1 MEPIRLEIFLDD
13 KTAAGIGS
21 ASKGLK
27 GMEQV
32 GNLALQSLQT
42 KMDALQAKIKQLNAQ
57 GIDTTTERAQLEEL
71 KKSLAALTS
80 ELEKMKLSSKD
91 LKNGIAEIKEE
102 TDLTTR
108 SSNGMNLSISQLIG
122 TIGGFTALKSFTSEL
137 VNVRG
142 EFQQLEIA
150 FSTMLKSKEKAD
162 KLMAELVD
170 IAAKTPFDLQGVASS
185 AKQMLAYGSSAEDV
199 GNELVMLGNV
209 AAGVGSQLSE
219 IAYLYGTLRTQGTAY
234 ATDIRQFAGRGI
246 PIYEELAKV
255 LGVTKDKVSALVSDG
270 KVGFKEVEQAF
281 KNMTSESGIYYNLMQ
296 EQSKSLTG
304 QMSNLEDS
312 WNNMLNDLGKN
323 VQGIASTGISGLNTI
338 IENYEKLGETIMT
351 IVTAYGTY
359 KAALISVAAYQK
371 AVTGVRYS
379 VEIAELSKLIP
390 AKQAEAKTE
399 LEQAVASGKLTQA
412 KAEQITAMR
421 TEAAAHVQLLQ
432 NKAAEAVANY
442 NAATSQAALAAL
454 DLESAE
460 TAVAASEMEYQAALK
475 SGNAKRLETAE
486 TQLNVAMSN
495 KYAASKALEAARSQV
510 ATTAT
515 KASTA
520 SKAAET
526 AATALQT
533 SAEVANTKATTLL
546 TAAKTKLLA
555 VSKAIGLSMLAN
567 PYVLAAAAIT
577 GLIYTIYK
585 YTTATTAAEAAQD
598 AFNKTMG
605 QSAKNAENL
614 NNKINDLVQVIK
626 SPDSSKLQKTL
637 AFDDLSRIAPSI
649 TDTYK
654 SVEELNQADLSNVN
668 KQLNEL
674 SDERRIQNLQNQANE
689 LREII
694 KSFNEISN
702 RDSYTS
708 VDVNRNALDLQELRN
723 KLKNSF
729 DIEGS
734 AFWGNDDWVEA
745 ARSVLQK
752 INAEL
757 FKIDQAK
764 KSLEQPT
771 EMEVKIAE
779 TAYNDAKNK
788 FDLLSEFADSM
799 KREIENPIR
808 LVVDGNKAFR
818 STDDIMEEIRNK
830 INSLD
835 KIPLSVEKQKVKN
848 ELQEVLN
855 YMEQWKSESLKNG
868 IFTIPLYF
876 NLEIHKA
883 EQNKNLTGQK
893 FNYITGKYEELKK
906 EPVLFQDL
914 LRNARKEWQTAAK
927 EYKRLYNSKK
937 ATDEEV
943 LNAKKN
949 LDSAKEKYE
958 GLGGNTSNKSSD
970 KTKTERER
978 KKKEEEQLQKERIN
992 LYYKNQQKEIDLM
1005 AEGSEKKRAQLAL
1018 DYQKQLDDIKEL
1030 EKKLSD
1036 ASGGKLNNKDLE
1048 QVRKAYGLADNEY
1061 LQGVAAIDK
1070 EEQDEK
1076 QKHLDELLKKYQD
1089 FEAQRKALQEQT
1101 DQDIRDLQ
1109 DKRNTNNADSIDAA
1123 IEEARKQLRE
1133 GLEAINSEEASQAS
1147 KDSPFLRN
1155 LFGDYSE
1162 MAYQD
1167 LKKLI
1172 AQARQLQNYLNG
1184 KGSKEGITFIDPDQ
1198 LAAIEQSPD
1207 DLDRLRKALKQLLQE
1222 GEKGDKWT
1230 QLLQRFKKGLEDL
1243 KNADDYKD
1251 YAQGIGEISA
1261 VAGEAAGSLAEMA
1274 ENMGAGGLAN
1284 ALGNLQTAM
1293 NSISAIGEGFAKGGI
1308 LGGVMATISETA
1320 KLFAKGAA
1328 EEQKHQEALE
1338 ALMEQR
1344 LAQQRAYNLLLMEQ
1358 NLEYEKAETVFGS
1371 DPYGKAINSL
1381 KVYKQA
1387 IADLNKEL
1395 HGDGKADS
1403 VHWWERILAP
1413 YYSELREQI
1422 AYKDQYAGLAD
1433 VQIKTGSYTTGAWF
1447 WKKQHDEYGSVLD
1460 EYPELLDAQGNF
1472 NKELAQTILDTREMS
1487 DESRAALEN
1496 FINLAEKQEEAL
1508 SVMKDYLTDIFG
1520 ELGGNLSDALT
1531 DAFRNGSD
1539 AAQEFEKSVVS
1550 MLENLAQQMAYSV
1563 TLAPIFEQ
1571 ASVKMLEVMKT
1582 EGLTPEEQFKRYTD
1596 IIADTMNQGLAA
1608 QDDFNRL
1615 LEAAKQAA
1623 AEKGL
1628 DLFQPEDSSGSS
1640 QSASVGGYAALTQ
1653 EQGTKLEGLFTG
1665 VYDRMVSI
1673 QNLMVSLQKDR
1684 QADSRLLAQIAENT
1698 AYCRYLLS
1706 IYEMMERMDREGI
1719 TVR

>member
-21 ASKGLK
+21 ASKGMEN
-27 GMEQV
+27 MEQV
-32 GNLALQSLQT
+32 GAQALKALQAQ
-42 KMDALQAKIKQLNAQ
+42 MDALRAKIEQLN
-57 GIDTTTERAQLEEL
+57 TTPVDISAERAQLEEL
-71 KKSLAALTS
+71 KKSYATLS
-80 ELEKMKLSSKD
+80 QELEK
-91 LKNGIAEIKEE
+91 
-102 TDLTTR
+102 
-108 SSNGMNLSISQLIG
+108 
-122 TIGGFTALKSFTSEL
+122 
-137 VNVRG
+137 
-142 EFQQLEIA
+142 
-150 FSTMLKSKEKAD
+150 
-162 KLMAELVD
+162 
-170 IAAKTPFDLQGVASS
+170 
-185 AKQMLAYGSSAEDV
+185 
-199 GNELVMLGNV
+199 
-209 AAGVGSQLSE
+209 
-219 IAYLYGTLRTQGTAY
+219 LRK
-234 ATDIRQFAGRGI
+234 
-246 PIYEELAKV
+246 AKV
-255 LGVTKDKVSALVSDG
+255 
-270 KVGFKEVEQAF
+270 
-281 KNMTSESGIYYNLMQ
+281 KNNQTPVMDEDPAPKLNNLKMSITQ
-296 EQSKSLTG
+296 VARELPSLTMG
-304 QMSNLEDS
+304 PQMFFLAISNNIPMVLD
-312 WNNMLNDLGKN
+312 
-323 VQGIASTGISGLNTI
+323 
-338 IENYEKLGETIMT
+338 
-351 IVTAYGTY
+351 
-359 KAALISVAAYQK
+359 ALA
-371 AVTGVRYS
+371 
-379 VEIAELSKLIP
+379 
-390 AKQAEAKTE
+390 QARKEHDA
-399 LEQAVASGKLTQA
+399 LVASGK
-412 KAEQITAMR
+412 KATPVWRQVVSSLVSWQTALAVGITLLVTYGKDIWDFTKSLFGVKEAAVEAMR
-421 TEAAAHVQLLQ
+421 SSEEFRDSVVDSSSDVIAKLMELSAEYTALGQNIEAQNQFIANNQNRFDELGLSISNVQE
-432 NKAAEAVANY
+432 AENALIGNTDKVIQAMMARAQA
-442 NAATSQAALAAL
+442 AATSETMQKELKKAMELRTKWEETDDKMTYTTYSGMPFLGKWETITTDNPEKEKAKKAYEAQLARVQDLVKFQQSQKKLFENILKSIGLSGSDTPATGSIAGL
-454 DLESAE
+454 DAE
-460 TAVAASEMEYQAALK
+460 IRLKRQLQQTAKTKQEYQK
-475 SGNAKRLETAE
+475 IQKEID
-486 TQLNVAMSN
+486 
-495 KYAASKALEAARSQV
+495 ALEA
-510 ATTAT
+510 
-515 KASTA
+515 K
-520 SKAAET
+520 K
-526 AATALQT
+526 
-533 SAEVANTKATTLL
+533 
-546 TAAKTKLLA
+546 
-555 VSKAIGLSMLAN
+555 I
-567 PYVLAAAAIT
+567 AIT
-577 GLIYTIYK
+577 GNPRKETPK
-585 YTTATTAAEAAQD
+585 YT
-598 AFNKTMG
+598 
-605 QSAKNAENL
+605 
-614 NNKINDLVQVIK
+614 NNTEKEYD
-626 SPDSSKLQKTL
+626 
-637 AFDDLSRIAPSI
+637 
-649 TDTYK
+649 
-654 SVEELNQADLSNVN
+654 
-668 KQLNEL
+668 
-674 SDERRIQNLQNQANE
+674 
-689 LREII
+689 
-694 KSFNEISN
+694 
-702 RDSYTS
+702 
-708 VDVNRNALDLQELRN
+708 
-723 KLKNSF
+723 
-729 DIEGS
+729 
-734 AFWGNDDWVEA
+734 
-745 ARSVLQK
+745 
-752 INAEL
+752 
-757 FKIDQAK
+757 
-764 KSLEQPT
+764 PT
-771 EMEVKIAE
+771 EDRLKLM
-779 TAYNDAKNK
+779 
-788 FDLLSEFADSM
+788 
-799 KREIENPIR
+799 RE
-808 LVVDGNKAFR
+808 
-818 STDDIMEEIRNK
+818 
-830 INSLD
+830 
-835 KIPLSVEKQKVKN
+835 
-848 ELQEVLN
+848 
-855 YMEQWKSESLKNG
+855 
-868 IFTIPLYF
+868 
-876 NLEIHKA
+876 
-883 EQNKNLTGQK
+883 
-893 FNYITGKYEELKK
+893 
-906 EPVLFQDL
+906 
-914 LRNARKEWQTAAK
+914 
-927 EYKRLYNSKK
+927 
-937 ATDEEV
+937 
-943 LNAKKN
+943 
-949 LDSAKEKYE
+949 
-958 GLGGNTSNKSSD
+958 
-970 KTKTERER
+970 
-978 KKKEEEQLQKERIN
+978 
-992 LYYKNQQKEIDLM
+992 NQQKEIDLM

-1036 ASGGKLNNKDLE
+1036 ASGGKLNDKDLE

-1109 DKRNTNNADSIDAA
+1109 DKRNTDNADSIDAA

-1184 KGSKEGITFIDPDQ
+1184 KGSKEGITFIASDQ
-1198 LAAIEQSPD
+1198 LAAIEKSPD
-1207 DLDRLRKALKQLLQE
+1207 DLDRLRKALKQLLKE

-1251 YAQGIGEISA
+1251 YARGIGEISA

-1274 ENMGAGGLAN
+1274 ENMGAGGLAD

-1413 YYSELREQI
+1413 YYSELKDLI

-1550 MLENLAQQMAYSV
+1550 MLESLAQQMAYSV

-1571 ASVKMLEVMKT
+1571 ASDKMLEVMKT

-1608 QDDFNRL
+1608 QEDFNRL

-1628 DLFQPEDSSGSS
+1628 DLFQPDDSSGSS

>member
-1 MEPIRLEIFLDD
+1 MDD

-21 ASKGLK
+21 ASKGMEN
-27 GMEQV
+27 MEQV
-32 GNLALQSLQT
+32 GAQALKALQAQ
-42 KMDALQAKIKQLNAQ
+42 MDALRAKIEQLN
-57 GIDTTTERAQLEEL
+57 TTPVDISAERAQLEEL
-71 KKSLAALTS
+71 KKSYATLS
-80 ELEKMKLSSKD
+80 QELEK
-91 LKNGIAEIKEE
+91 
-102 TDLTTR
+102 
-108 SSNGMNLSISQLIG
+108 
-122 TIGGFTALKSFTSEL
+122 
-137 VNVRG
+137 
-142 EFQQLEIA
+142 
-150 FSTMLKSKEKAD
+150 
-162 KLMAELVD
+162 
-170 IAAKTPFDLQGVASS
+170 
-185 AKQMLAYGSSAEDV
+185 
-199 GNELVMLGNV
+199 
-209 AAGVGSQLSE
+209 
-219 IAYLYGTLRTQGTAY
+219 LRK
-234 ATDIRQFAGRGI
+234 
-246 PIYEELAKV
+246 AKV
-255 LGVTKDKVSALVSDG
+255 
-270 KVGFKEVEQAF
+270 
-281 KNMTSESGIYYNLMQ
+281 KNNQTPVMDEDPAPKLNNLKMSITQ
-296 EQSKSLTG
+296 VARELPSLTMG
-304 QMSNLEDS
+304 PQMFFLAISNNIPMVLD
-312 WNNMLNDLGKN
+312 
-323 VQGIASTGISGLNTI
+323 
-338 IENYEKLGETIMT
+338 
-351 IVTAYGTY
+351 
-359 KAALISVAAYQK
+359 ALA
-371 AVTGVRYS
+371 
-379 VEIAELSKLIP
+379 
-390 AKQAEAKTE
+390 QARKEHDA
-399 LEQAVASGKLTQA
+399 LVASGK
-412 KAEQITAMR
+412 KATPVWRQVVSSLVSWQTALAVGITLLVTYGKDIWDFTKSLFGVKEAAVEAMR
-421 TEAAAHVQLLQ
+421 SSEEFRDSVVDSSSDVIAKLMELSAEYTALGQNIEAQNQFIANNQNRFDELGLSISNVQE
-432 NKAAEAVANY
+432 AENALIGNTDKVIQAMMARAQA
-442 NAATSQAALAAL
+442 AATSETMQKELKKAMELRTKWEETDDKMTYTTYSGMPFLGKWETITTDNPEKEKAKKAYEAQLARVQDLVKFQQSQKKLFENILKSIGLSGSDTPATGSIAGL
-454 DLESAE
+454 DAE
-460 TAVAASEMEYQAALK
+460 IRLKRQLQQTAKTKQEYQK
-475 SGNAKRLETAE
+475 IQKEID
-486 TQLNVAMSN
+486 
-495 KYAASKALEAARSQV
+495 ALEA
-510 ATTAT
+510 
-515 KASTA
+515 K
-520 SKAAET
+520 K
-526 AATALQT
+526 
-533 SAEVANTKATTLL
+533 
-546 TAAKTKLLA
+546 
-555 VSKAIGLSMLAN
+555 I
-567 PYVLAAAAIT
+567 AIT
-577 GLIYTIYK
+577 GNPRKETPK
-585 YTTATTAAEAAQD
+585 YT
-598 AFNKTMG
+598 
-605 QSAKNAENL
+605 
-614 NNKINDLVQVIK
+614 NNTEKEYD
-626 SPDSSKLQKTL
+626 
-637 AFDDLSRIAPSI
+637 
-649 TDTYK
+649 
-654 SVEELNQADLSNVN
+654 
-668 KQLNEL
+668 
-674 SDERRIQNLQNQANE
+674 
-689 LREII
+689 
-694 KSFNEISN
+694 
-702 RDSYTS
+702 
-708 VDVNRNALDLQELRN
+708 
-723 KLKNSF
+723 
-729 DIEGS
+729 
-734 AFWGNDDWVEA
+734 
-745 ARSVLQK
+745 
-752 INAEL
+752 
-757 FKIDQAK
+757 
-764 KSLEQPT
+764 PT
-771 EMEVKIAE
+771 EDRLKLM
-779 TAYNDAKNK
+779 
-788 FDLLSEFADSM
+788 
-799 KREIENPIR
+799 RE
-808 LVVDGNKAFR
+808 
-818 STDDIMEEIRNK
+818 
-830 INSLD
+830 
-835 KIPLSVEKQKVKN
+835 
-848 ELQEVLN
+848 
-855 YMEQWKSESLKNG
+855 
-868 IFTIPLYF
+868 
-876 NLEIHKA
+876 
-883 EQNKNLTGQK
+883 
-893 FNYITGKYEELKK
+893 
-906 EPVLFQDL
+906 
-914 LRNARKEWQTAAK
+914 
-927 EYKRLYNSKK
+927 
-937 ATDEEV
+937 
-943 LNAKKN
+943 
-949 LDSAKEKYE
+949 
-958 GLGGNTSNKSSD
+958 
-970 KTKTERER
+970 
-978 KKKEEEQLQKERIN
+978 
-992 LYYKNQQKEIDLM
+992 NQQKEIDLM

-1036 ASGGKLNNKDLE
+1036 ASGGKLNDKDLE

-1109 DKRNTNNADSIDAA
+1109 DKRNTDNADSIDAA

-1184 KGSKEGITFIDPDQ
+1184 KGSKEGITFIASDQ
-1198 LAAIEQSPD
+1198 LAAIEKSPD
-1207 DLDRLRKALKQLLQE
+1207 DLDRLRKALKQLLKE

-1251 YAQGIGEISA
+1251 YARGIGEISA

-1274 ENMGAGGLAN
+1274 ENMGAGGLAD

-1413 YYSELREQI
+1413 YYSELKDLI

-1550 MLENLAQQMAYSV
+1550 MLESLAQQMAYSV

-1571 ASVKMLEVMKT
+1571 ASDKMLEVMKT

-1608 QDDFNRL
+1608 QEDFNRL

-1628 DLFQPEDSSGSS
+1628 DLFQPDDSSGSS

>member
-21 ASKGLK
+21 ASKGMEN
-27 GMEQV
+27 MEQV
-32 GNLALQSLQT
+32 GAQALKALQAQ
-42 KMDALQAKIKQLNAQ
+42 MDALRAKIEQLN
-57 GIDTTTERAQLEEL
+57 TTPVDISAERAQLEEL
-71 KKSLAALTS
+71 KKSYATLS
-80 ELEKMKLSSKD
+80 QELEK
-91 LKNGIAEIKEE
+91 
-102 TDLTTR
+102 
-108 SSNGMNLSISQLIG
+108 
-122 TIGGFTALKSFTSEL
+122 
-137 VNVRG
+137 
-142 EFQQLEIA
+142 
-150 FSTMLKSKEKAD
+150 
-162 KLMAELVD
+162 
-170 IAAKTPFDLQGVASS
+170 
-185 AKQMLAYGSSAEDV
+185 
-199 GNELVMLGNV
+199 
-209 AAGVGSQLSE
+209 
-219 IAYLYGTLRTQGTAY
+219 LRK
-234 ATDIRQFAGRGI
+234 
-246 PIYEELAKV
+246 AKV
-255 LGVTKDKVSALVSDG
+255 
-270 KVGFKEVEQAF
+270 
-281 KNMTSESGIYYNLMQ
+281 KNNQTPVMDEDPAPKLNNLKMSITQ
-296 EQSKSLTG
+296 VARELPSLTMG
-304 QMSNLEDS
+304 PQMFFLAISNNIPMVLD
-312 WNNMLNDLGKN
+312 
-323 VQGIASTGISGLNTI
+323 
-338 IENYEKLGETIMT
+338 
-351 IVTAYGTY
+351 
-359 KAALISVAAYQK
+359 ALA
-371 AVTGVRYS
+371 
-379 VEIAELSKLIP
+379 
-390 AKQAEAKTE
+390 QARKEHDA
-399 LEQAVASGKLTQA
+399 LVASGK
-412 KAEQITAMR
+412 KATPVWRQVVSSLVSWQTALAVGITLLVTYGKDIWDFTKSLFGVKEAAVEAMR
-421 TEAAAHVQLLQ
+421 SSEEFRDSVVDSSSDVIAKLMELSAEYTALGQNIEAQNQFIANNQNRFDELGLSISNVQE
-432 NKAAEAVANY
+432 AENALIGNTDKVIQAMMARAQA
-442 NAATSQAALAAL
+442 AATSETMQKELKKAMELRTKWEETDDKMTYTTYSGMPFLGKWETITTDNPEKEKAKKAYEAQLARVQDLVKFQQSQKKLFENILKSIGLSGSDTPATGSIAGL
-454 DLESAE
+454 DAE
-460 TAVAASEMEYQAALK
+460 IRLKRQLQQTAKTKQEYQK
-475 SGNAKRLETAE
+475 IQKEID
-486 TQLNVAMSN
+486 
-495 KYAASKALEAARSQV
+495 ALEA
-510 ATTAT
+510 
-515 KASTA
+515 K
-520 SKAAET
+520 K
-526 AATALQT
+526 
-533 SAEVANTKATTLL
+533 
-546 TAAKTKLLA
+546 
-555 VSKAIGLSMLAN
+555 I
-567 PYVLAAAAIT
+567 AIT
-577 GLIYTIYK
+577 GNPRKETPK
-585 YTTATTAAEAAQD
+585 YT
-598 AFNKTMG
+598 
-605 QSAKNAENL
+605 
-614 NNKINDLVQVIK
+614 NNTEKEYD
-626 SPDSSKLQKTL
+626 
-637 AFDDLSRIAPSI
+637 
-649 TDTYK
+649 
-654 SVEELNQADLSNVN
+654 
-668 KQLNEL
+668 
-674 SDERRIQNLQNQANE
+674 
-689 LREII
+689 
-694 KSFNEISN
+694 
-702 RDSYTS
+702 
-708 VDVNRNALDLQELRN
+708 
-723 KLKNSF
+723 
-729 DIEGS
+729 
-734 AFWGNDDWVEA
+734 
-745 ARSVLQK
+745 
-752 INAEL
+752 
-757 FKIDQAK
+757 
-764 KSLEQPT
+764 PT
-771 EMEVKIAE
+771 EDRLKLM
-779 TAYNDAKNK
+779 
-788 FDLLSEFADSM
+788 
-799 KREIENPIR
+799 RE
-808 LVVDGNKAFR
+808 
-818 STDDIMEEIRNK
+818 
-830 INSLD
+830 
-835 KIPLSVEKQKVKN
+835 
-848 ELQEVLN
+848 
-855 YMEQWKSESLKNG
+855 
-868 IFTIPLYF
+868 
-876 NLEIHKA
+876 
-883 EQNKNLTGQK
+883 
-893 FNYITGKYEELKK
+893 
-906 EPVLFQDL
+906 
-914 LRNARKEWQTAAK
+914 
-927 EYKRLYNSKK
+927 
-937 ATDEEV
+937 
-943 LNAKKN
+943 
-949 LDSAKEKYE
+949 
-958 GLGGNTSNKSSD
+958 
-970 KTKTERER
+970 
-978 KKKEEEQLQKERIN
+978 
-992 LYYKNQQKEIDLM
+992 NQQKEIDLM

-1036 ASGGKLNNKDLE
+1036 ASGGKLNDKDLE

-1109 DKRNTNNADSIDAA
+1109 DKRNTDNADSIDAA
-1123 IEEARKQLRE
+1123 IEESRKQLRE

-1184 KGSKEGITFIDPDQ
+1184 KGSKEGITFIASDQ
-1198 LAAIEQSPD
+1198 LAAIEKSPD
-1207 DLDRLRKALKQLLQE
+1207 DLDRLRKALKQLLKE

-1251 YAQGIGEISA
+1251 YARGIGEISA

-1274 ENMGAGGLAN
+1274 ENMGAGGLAD

-1413 YYSELREQI
+1413 YYSELKDLI

-1508 SVMKDYLTDIFG
+1508 SVMKDYLTDVFG

-1550 MLENLAQQMAYSV
+1550 MLESLAQQMAYSV

-1571 ASVKMLEVMKT
+1571 ASDKMLEVMKT

-1608 QDDFNRL
+1608 QEDFNRL

-1628 DLFQPEDSSGSS
+1628 DLFQPDDSSGSS